1 MKDKGGA
8 AFGAWLKARRRILDL
23 TQAELASEV
32 GCAIVT
38 IQKIEAASRRP
49 SKQMAQ
55 ILADV
60 LQIPE
65 GDHPTFV
72 AFARLGSE
80 GQRFVAAQNAIRQAW
95 PRGQQRPTNLPWPPT
110 RLIGREQQ
118 MASIKQRLAGGS
130 SRPENSRL
138 LTLVGPPGIGKT
150 RLAIEA
156 AAGLVSDF
164 ADGVYF
170 VSLAPINN
178 PEEAAQ
184 TIAQALGVNEIG
196 DRGFSS
202 RLKEYLAEKHL
213 LLVLDNFEHILD
225 AAPLVGALLAAC
237 PLLTVMATSRAPLA
251 IRAERQFPV
260 PPLTLPDDHSR
271 PADPQRLLDYSAV
284 ALFVERTQDTTPDF
298 VLTAGSVGP
307 IAALCARLD
316 GLPLAI
322 ELVAA
327 RASQGSFRAV
337 LEQLHGR
344 TLLET
349 AGLRDLSER
358 HRTLYQAI
366 DWSYVL
372 LDPGEQRLLACL
384 SVFSGGWTAEAAA
397 AIQGYCSVQTALD
410 QLCSLVSK
418 NLVVLTRRDG
428 EPRFSMLQTIRTYAQ
443 EQLATSDEETAV
455 HRRHAA
461 YYLSLAEQ
469 ASPHLRTAGQMQY
482 LDRLEEERGNFRK
495 ALGWYLDTAG
505 DGYRGL
511 RLASAL
517 AWFWNMRSHV
527 SEGRNWLARALQ
539 ASDQNQTGARIQVLI
554 SASGLA
560 WQQGDL
566 AAARAYSNES
576 IALCRRSGQADSFN
590 LGLALTGL
598 ANISIY
604 QLDAEA
610 VCQAASEAFALFHQ
624 LEDRWGMGLAQCL
637 LGEVPLLGQDYQAAR
652 DCFAKGLAWLQP
664 TGDRWA
670 TGIALMDLGYASLL
684 LGDLAAAQTQ
694 LEESVALLGAVGERF
709 CRAMS
714 LNFLAQLGQQQGEFE
729 QTATL
734 YRESLDLL
742 RKMGVEAS
750 IADVQFNLAR
760 FVQAHGY
767 LDLAERLYR
776 ECLALFAKQS
786 NMARVAECEADLATV
801 GLPSDPVNL
810 FVGD

>member
-1 MKDKGGA
+1 MNDKGEA
-8 AFGAWLKARRRILDL
+8 AFGAWLKDRRRMLDL
-23 TQAELASEV
+23 TQVELASEV
-32 GCAIVT
+32 GCAVVT
-38 IQKIEAASRRP
+38 IQKIEAAKRRP
-49 SKQMAQ
+49 SKQMAER
-55 ILADV
+55 LADV
-60 LQIPE
+60 LQVPVV
-65 GDHPTFV
+65 DNPAFL
-72 AFARLGSE
+72 AFARLGST
-80 GQRFVAAQNAIRQAW
+80 GQRFVAVQNDGHHTW
-95 PRGQQRPTNLPWPPT
+95 PRGQHQPTNLPWPPT

-118 MASIKQRLAGGS
+118 LASIKQRLAIGS
-130 SRPENSRL
+130 TRPENSRL
-138 LTLVGPPGIGKT
+138 LTLVGPPGVGKT

-156 AAGLVSDF
+156 AASLVVDF

-178 PEEAAQ
+178 PEKAAQ
-184 TIAQALGVNEIG
+184 TIAQVLGVNEIG

-202 RLKEYLAEKHL
+202 RLKEYLADKHL
-213 LLVLDNFEHILD
+213 LLVLDNFEHILA
-225 AAPLVGALLAAC
+225 AAPLVSTLLSAC
-237 PLLTVMATSRAPLA
+237 PWLTILATSRAPLA

-260 PPLTLPDDHSR
+260 PPLTLPDDHSL

-284 ALFVERTQDTTPDF
+284 ALFVERTKDTTPDF
-298 VLTAGSVGP
+298 AMTAGTARP
-307 IAALCARLD
+307 IATLCARLD

-327 RASQGSFRAV
+327 QTSQWPIQKV

-349 AGLRDLSER
+349 AGLRDLAER

-366 DWSYVL
+366 DWSYGL
-372 LDPGEQRLLACL
+372 LDPAEQRLLTCL

-397 AIQGYCSVQTALD
+397 SILGDRPVQAALE
-410 QLCSLVSK
+410 QHCSLAGK
-418 NLVVLTRRDG
+418 NLVVLIRRDD

-443 EQLATSDEETAV
+443 ERLAASGEETAV

-469 ASPHLRTAGQMQY
+469 ASTHLRTAGQMQY
-482 LDRLEEERGNFRK
+482 LDCLEEERGNFRQ
-495 ALGWYLDTAG
+495 ALGWFLDTAG
-505 DGYRGL
+505 DGARGL
-511 RLASAL
+511 RLAGAL

-527 SEGRNWLARALQ
+527 GEGRYWLARALQ
-539 ASDQNQTGARIQVLI
+539 AGDQNAASARIQALI

-566 AAARAYSNES
+566 VASRVYSDES
-576 IALCRRSGQADSFN
+576 IALCQRSGQADSFN
-590 LGLALTGL
+590 MGLAMCGL
-598 ANISIY
+598 ANIAIY
-604 QLDAEA
+604 QLDREA
-610 VCQAASEAFALFHQ
+610 VYQASTKALALFSK

-652 DCFAKGLAWLQP
+652 DCFAKGLAWLRP
-664 TGDRWA
+664 TGESWA
-670 TGIALMDLGYASLL
+670 TGIALMDLGYANLL
-684 LGDLAAAQTQ
+684 LGDLAAAKAQF
-694 LEESVALLGAVGERF
+694 EESVALLGAVGERF

-714 LNFLAQLGQQQGEFE
+714 LSFLAQIGQQQGEFE
-729 QTATL
+729 QTAAL
-734 YRESLDLL
+734 YRESLDFL

-776 ECLALFAKQS
+776 ECRVLFAKQG
-786 NMARVAECEADLATV
+786 NMARVAQCEAGLTAV
-801 GLPSDPVNL
+801 GNQC
-810 FVGD
+810 